1 MTLHAPVRRLRLA
14 AALLLSLAAAPVFA
28 AGNPMNFVGQA
39 HNQYLDCL
47 QIHGEP
53 GISPLIT
60 LVRKCGLQPGM
71 PIREF
76 LATYRPVVEADP
88 EMPLAERMLPFR
100 DRYTD
105 YEYGFF
111 HRIDEVTVTATD
123 EEQARRMFADLE
135 AEAVARLDVNTFSGQ
150 SILAGIA
157 VARHSLEFWIRHE
170 PIPADMSAERKMPR
184 WLRKL
189 IVVAA
194 DVGGA
199 MLGASL
205 GAQPWLAGI
214 VSAGASDIADEALP
228 PVTSP

>member
-1 MTLHAPVRRLRLA
+1 MTLVPPARRLRLA
-14 AALLLSLAAAPVFA
+14 AALLLVVAAAPAVA
-28 AGNPMNFVGQA
+28 QNNPMTFVGQA

-53 GISPLIT
+53 GVSPLVT
-60 LVRKCGLQPGM
+60 LVRKCGVQPGM
-71 PIREF
+71 PIKDF

-88 EMPLAERMLPFR
+88 DVPLAERMLPFR
-100 DRYTD
+100 DRYTE

-111 HRIDEVTVTATD
+111 HRIDEVTLRATNED
-123 EEQARRMFADLE
+123 EARAMFSAIE
-135 AEAVARLDVNTFSGQ
+135 KEAVANLDVNTFSGQ

-157 VARHSLEFWIRHE
+157 VARHSLEFWIRYE
-170 PIPADMSAERKMPR
+170 PIPADMPADRKMPR

>member
-1 MTLHAPVRRLRLA
+1 MTRHAPARRPRLA

-28 AGNPMNFVGQA
+28 ADNPMTFVGQA
-39 HNQYLDCL
+39 HNQHLACL
-47 QIHGEP
+47 QKYGEP
-53 GISPLIT
+53 GVSPLVT
-60 LVRKCGLQPGM
+60 LVRKCGVQPGM
-71 PIREF
+71 PIRDF
-76 LATYRPVVEADP
+76 LDTFRPVVEADP
-88 EMPLAERMLPFR
+88 EAPLAERMLPYR
-100 DRYTD
+100 DRYTE
-105 YEYGFF
+105 YEFGFF
-111 HRIDEVTVTATD
+111 HRIDEVTVTATN

-135 AEAVARLDVNTFSGQ
+135 AEAVANLDINTFSGQ

-170 PIPADMSAERKMPR
+170 PIPEDLSADRKMPR